1 MTSTELRHSVYS
13 HSPSA
18 RRARQNLIA
27 IRREIERIRAM
38 AQTSLTTTQGTHPDE
53 PQIVSVAESE
63 MLTIL
68 ARYNLAEKLIVEAQV
83 AAEIPALD
91 ALYAKIA
98 EAEAAEAE
106 AATRAQA
113 AQNAL
118 EEAEEAA
125 RAKLLAKIASDPS
138 VKAARAH
145 LDALQPAAAPVD
157 PAIAKARAIAAAT
170 PRLGEPLGAELA
182 SAVFDLE
189 SDHEILAGDLH

>member
-1 MTSTELRHSVYS
+1 MTSTELRQSVYS

-27 IRREIERIRAM
+27 IRREIERIGAM
-38 AQTSLTTTQGTHPDE
+38 AQSDLTTTQGTHPDE

-63 MLTIL
+63 MLAIL
-68 ARYNLAEKLIVEAQV
+68 ARYNLAEKLIVEAPV

-91 ALYAKIA
+91 ALYAEIA

-113 AQNAL
+113 ARNAVI
-118 EEAEEAA
+118 EAEVTA
-125 RAKLLAKIASDPS
+125 RERLLAKIESDPGLR
-138 VKAARAH
+138 AARAQ
-145 LDALQPAAAPVD
+145 LDALQPAPAPVD

-170 PRLGEPLGAELA
+170 PRLGVPLGAELA
-182 SAVFDLE
+182 SDVFDLDRE
-189 SDHEILAGDLH
+189 LAADFH